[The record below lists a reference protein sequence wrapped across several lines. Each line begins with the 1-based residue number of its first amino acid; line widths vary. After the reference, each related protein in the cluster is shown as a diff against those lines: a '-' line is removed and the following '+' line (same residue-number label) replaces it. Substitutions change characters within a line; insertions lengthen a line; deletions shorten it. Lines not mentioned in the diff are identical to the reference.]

1 MFFKLKLTMLCVSLS
16 AVCAQTG
23 GWQLISRDIG
33 GGPLGVSF
41 FADGLNGVTATSQI
55 LPAGFETKQSK
66 DGGYTWATV
75 PDQDAFIFGLS
86 NSAAGSNKTAVLSG
100 DYFVQVSFDNGA
112 NFSWATG
119 ASAGGE
125 IVRKIFDND
134 TTTSTGF
141 SIIGIS
147 NDGTNGFVYSRE
159 PGGKWTSVNIPWSSP
174 STLSIDGSF
183 GVNAWTIVGNVYITS
198 AAAAPA
204 VKVKGAVAR
213 NRARVAARS
222 AKATA
227 SLSSTSTAA
236 TYNTEVVISTDQG
249 LNFKTVYANKSIAAL
264 GIACIDALH
273 CVIVGEDADFAY
285 VHTTT
290 DGWVTVRETLAD
302 LNEGAAL
309 VEVAVAVGVCSNG
322 GDAFVAVGGYV
333 TGAGQSPVWYRSCD
347 LGVTWAKDAAPAW
360 PVGGLLNTDI
370 DCVTTTTVNGTECWT
385 TLWDDSGI
393 DPNGF
398 VSRYFK

>member
-1 MFFKLKLTMLCVSLS
+1 MLFQLALLCLLSLS
-16 AVCAQTG
+16 AVAQTG
-23 GWQLISRDIG
+23 WHLISRDIG

-41 FADGLNGVTATSQI
+41 FPDGLSGVTATSQI

-66 DGGYTWATV
+66 DGGYTWTTV

-112 NFSWATG
+112 NFSWAVG

-125 IVRKIFDND
+125 IVRKLFDN
-134 TTTSTGF
+134 TVATPTGF
-141 SIIGIS
+141 SILGIS
-147 NDGTNGFVYSRE
+147 NDGTNGFVYTRE
-159 PGGKWTSVNIPWSSP
+159 PGEKWMSVNIPWSSP

-183 GVNAWTIVGNVYITS
+183 GVSAWTIVGNVYITS
-198 AAAAPA
+198 APA
-204 VKVKGAVAR
+204 LKKVKGAVAR
-213 NRARVAARS
+213 GRARLAARVAKVTTS
-222 AKATA
+222 P
-227 SLSSTSTAA
+227 SIPSTAA
-236 TYNTEVVISTDQG
+236 AYNTEVVISTDQG
-249 LNFKTVYANKSIAAL
+249 QNFKTVYTNKSIAAL

-273 CVIVGEDADFAY
+273 CVIVSEDADFAY
-285 VHTTT
+285 AHTTT

-309 VEVAVAVGVCSNG
+309 VEVAVAAGVCSNG
-322 GDAFVAVGGYV
+322 GDAFIAVGGYV

-347 LGVTWAKDAAPAW
+347 LGATWAKDEAPAW

-370 DCVTTTTVNGTECWT
+370 DCVTTTNGTECWT

-398 VSRYFK
+398 VSRYFN